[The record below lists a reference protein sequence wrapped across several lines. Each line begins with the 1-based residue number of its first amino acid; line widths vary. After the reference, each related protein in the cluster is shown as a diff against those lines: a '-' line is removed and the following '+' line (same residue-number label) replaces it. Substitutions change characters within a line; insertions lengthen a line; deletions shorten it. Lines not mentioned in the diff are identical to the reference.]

1 MNSSRIIFHIDM
13 NAFFASVEMAEDPS
27 LEDKP
32 VAVANYDPL
41 YRGIILSPNYEAR
54 KYGIKT
60 TMLVKDAL
68 LKCKSLVVVE
78 PKMDLY
84 KQYSKKFFDYLA
96 TITPKIER
104 ASIDEAYM
112 DVTDKFKDIHPLDLA
127 KIIQTKLL
135 KEHKLPSSIGIAPN
149 KFLAKMASDIKKPL
163 GITVLRK
170 REIDKILWPLPIGE
184 MHGVGKKTKPK
195 LESIGIKTIGDLAN
209 FKDFELLKTTV
220 GELTAKMLYE
230 HANGN
235 DTSEL
240 DYSNYNDSQSISNSH
255 TFDNN
260 VFDPVYIKQTLKVI
274 ANTVG
279 YRLKSENKKALT
291 IGLILKYANFKQINR
306 SRSIDVA
313 TNSEKKIYEIVEEIF
328 DDYFVQGDMIRLV
341 GIFATR
347 LVDVKEDVKQ
357 YSIFDDPDVIDKE
370 AGIQKLLKNLK
381 NEFGQNII
389 NLGYYKKKDEDY
401 GK

>member
-27 LEDKP
+27 LVGKP
-32 VAVANYDPL
+32 VAVANSDPL

-54 KYGIKT
+54 KYGIYT

-68 LKCKSLVVVE
+68 LKCNNLIVVE
-78 PKMDLY
+78 PKMELY
-84 KQYSKKFFDYLA
+84 KQYSKKFFDYLSTVTE
-96 TITPKIER
+96 TIEK
-104 ASIDEAYM
+104 ASIDEAYL
-112 DVTDKFKDIHPLDLA
+112 DVTDKFKEIHPVDLA
-127 KIIQTKLL
+127 TLIQTKLY
-135 KEHKLPSSIGIAPN
+135 KEYKLPSSIGIAPN
-149 KFLAKMASDIKKPL
+149 KFLAKMASNLKKPL

-170 REIDKILWPLPIGE
+170 REIDKYLWPLPIGE

-209 FKDFELLKTTV
+209 FKNLELLKETV
-220 GELTAKMLYE
+220 GELTANSLYE

-235 DTSEL
+235 DTAVL
-240 DYSNYNDSQSISNSH
+240 DVNNYNDSQSVSNSH

-279 YRLKSENKKALT
+279 YRLKNENKKAQT
-291 IGLILKYANFKQINR
+291 IGLILKYSNFKQINR
-306 SRSIDVA
+306 SRSVDFA
-313 TNSEKKIYEIVEEIF
+313 TNSEKEIYEIVEEIF
-328 DDYFVQGDMIRLV
+328 DDYFNQGDLIRLV

-347 LVDVKEDVKQ
+347 LIDVKEEVKQ
-357 YSIFDDPDVIDKE
+357 YSIFDDPEVINKE
-370 AGIQKLLKNLK
+370 DGIQKLLKNLK
-381 NEFGQNII
+381 NEFGQNTI
-389 NLGYYKKKDEDY
+389 NLGYYKKK
-401 GK
+401 G